1 VLFNALMCQAD
12 RDLAQIARVV
22 GEDSSLWEER
32 AAKAARAMNEK
43 LWDEQHGIYLDFDL
57 AFSSVSPVESLRVV
71 TIEAELLL
79 EH

>member
-1 VLFNALMCQAD
+1 
-12 RDLAQIARVV
+12 
-22 GEDSSLWEER
+22 
-32 AAKAARAMNEK
+32 MNEK
-43 LWDEQHGIYLDFDL
+43 LCDEQHGIYLDFDL